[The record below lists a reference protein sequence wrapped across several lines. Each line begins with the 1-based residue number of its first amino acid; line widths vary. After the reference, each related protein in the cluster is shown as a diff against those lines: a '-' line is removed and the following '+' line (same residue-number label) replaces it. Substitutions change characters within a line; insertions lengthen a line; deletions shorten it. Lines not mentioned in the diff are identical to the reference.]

1 MAIETWDSP
10 YIVIWLCLGVLATVL
25 TFGTRGYSGKISGIG
40 AVVYGLLIMI
50 LSALDGAALGQ
61 TMYDKTAKYDVW
73 GSLGTR
79 LGLSG
84 PLIVSGL
91 ILIVFYRCR
100 VVKHPDELVVR
111 DNDLEIDKSYLLGGV
126 TSFMTYGLLAAG
138 IGAMYIVMALV
149 GDREGLLIASTVLI
163 PLIVAIWLITQYR
176 KWMFKYIVWV
186 LRRKELLQVVDD
198 ESRSKDTEYRK

>member
-10 YIVIWLCLGVLATVL
+10 YIVIWLCLGVLVTVL
-25 TFGTRGYSGKISGIG
+25 TFGTRGYSDKLNGLGAIGYSMVIG
-40 AVVYGLLIMI
+40 ALAI
-50 LSALDGAALGQ
+50 LDGAALGQ
-61 TMYDKTAKYDVW
+61 TMYDKTEKVW
-73 GSLGTR
+73 GSLGTM

-91 ILIVFYRCR
+91 ILIVFYRNR
-100 VVKHPDELVVR
+100 VVKHPDEVTVKGE
-111 DNDLEIDKSYLLGGV
+111 DLEINKSSLLGGI

-186 LRRKELLQVVDD
+186 LRRKGLLQVVDNKK
-198 ESRSKDTEYRK
+198 ENK

>member
-10 YIVIWLCLGVLATVL
+10 YIVIWLCLGVLVTVL
-25 TFGTRGYSGKISGIG
+25 TYGVRGYSDKISGVG

-73 GSLGTR
+73 GSLGTM

-100 VVKHPDELVVR
+100 VVKHPGELIVR
-111 DNDLEIDKSYLLGGV
+111 DNDLEVGESYLLSGI
-126 TSFMTYGLLAAG
+126 TWFMFFGLLSAG
-138 IGAMYIVMALV
+138 IGTGNLVVEIV
-149 GDREGLLIASTVLI
+149 GDRKGAIYALYMFMPFAI
-163 PLIVAIWLITQYR
+163 AIWLIAKYS

-186 LRRKELLQVVDD
+186 LRRKGLLQVVDD
-198 ESRSKDTEYRK
+198 GSKSKDID

>member
-25 TFGTRGYSGKISGIG
+25 TFGTRGYSDKLNGLEAIGYSVIIG
-40 AVVYGLLIMI
+40 ALAI
-50 LSALDGAALGQ
+50 LNGAALGQ
-61 TMYDKTAKYDVW
+61 TMYDKTAKYDIW
-73 GSLGTR
+73 GSLGTM

-91 ILIVFYRCR
+91 ILIVFYRNR
-100 VVKHPDELVVR
+100 VVKHPDEVTVKGE
-111 DNDLEIDKSYLLGGV
+111 DLEINKSYLLGGI

-186 LRRKELLQVVDD
+186 LRRKGLLQVVDNKK
-198 ESRSKDTEYRK
+198 ENK

>member
-25 TFGTRGYSGKISGIG
+25 TFGTRGYSDKLNGLEAIGYSVIIG
-40 AVVYGLLIMI
+40 ALAI
-50 LSALDGAALGQ
+50 LNGAALGQ

-73 GSLGTR
+73 GSLGTM

-100 VVKHPDELVVR
+100 VVKHPDEVIIKEG
-111 DNDLEIDKSYLLGGV
+111 DLEINKSYLLGGV
-126 TSFMTYGLLAAG
+126 TSFMTYGLLTAG

-163 PLIVAIWLITQYR
+163 PLIVAIWLIAKYS

-186 LRRKELLQVVDD
+186 LRRKGLLQVVDD
-198 ESRSKDTEYRK
+198 KDSK

>member
-10 YIVIWLCLGVLATVL
+10 YIVIWLCLGVLVTVL
-25 TFGTRGYSGKISGIG
+25 TYGVRGYSNKLNGLEAIGYSVIIG
-40 AVVYGLLIMI
+40 ALAI
-50 LSALDGAALGQ
+50 LNGAALGQ
-61 TMYDKTAKYDVW
+61 TMYDKTVKYDVW
-73 GSLGTR
+73 GSLGTA

-100 VVKHPDELVVR
+100 LVKYPGELVVR
-111 DNDLEIDKSYLLGGV
+111 GNDLEVGGSYLLSGI
-126 TSFMTYGLLAAG
+126 TWFMFSGLLSCG
-138 IGAMYIVMALV
+138 IGMAGYVQALK
-149 GDREGLLIASTVLI
+149 GPKTGFFYGSLALI
-163 PLIVAIWLITQYR
+163 PVVIAIWLIAKYN

-186 LRRKELLQVVDD
+186 LRRKGLLQVVDD

>member
-25 TFGTRGYSGKISGIG
+25 TFGTRGYSDKLNGLEAIGYSVIIG
-40 AVVYGLLIMI
+40 ALAI
-50 LSALDGAALGQ
+50 LNGAALGQ
-61 TMYDKTAKYDVW
+61 TMYDKTAKYDIW
-73 GSLGTR
+73 GSLGTM

-91 ILIVFYRCR
+91 ILIVFYRNR
-100 VVKHPDELVVR
+100 VVKHPDEVTVKGE
-111 DNDLEIDKSYLLGGV
+111 DLEINKSYLLGGI

-176 KWMFKYIVWV
+176 KWLFKYIVWV
-186 LRRKELLQVVDD
+186 LRRKGLLQVVDNKK
-198 ESRSKDTEYRK
+198 ENK

>member
-25 TFGTRGYSGKISGIG
+25 TFGTRGYSDKLNGLEAIGYSVIIG
-40 AVVYGLLIMI
+40 ALAI
-50 LSALDGAALGQ
+50 LNGAALGQ

-73 GSLGTR
+73 GSLGTM

-91 ILIVFYRCR
+91 ILIVFYRNR
-100 VVKHPDELVVR
+100 VVKHPDEVTVKGE
-111 DNDLEIDKSYLLGGV
+111 NLEINESYLLGGI

-138 IGAMYIVMALV
+138 IGSINIVMDIVEDKEGAIYGLAGLV
-149 GDREGLLIASTVLI
+149 
-163 PLIVAIWLITQYR
+163 PLVVAIWLIAKYS
-176 KWMFKYIVWV
+176 KWMFKYIIWV
-186 LRRKELLQVVDD
+186 LRRKGLLQVVGN
-198 ESRSKDTEYRK
+198 KDFK

>member
-25 TFGTRGYSGKISGIG
+25 TFGTRGYSDKLNGLEAIGYSVIIG
-40 AVVYGLLIMI
+40 ALAI
-50 LSALDGAALGQ
+50 LNGAALGQ

-73 GSLGTR
+73 GSLGTM

-100 VVKHPDELVVR
+100 VVKHPDEVIIKEG
-111 DNDLEIDKSYLLGGV
+111 DLEINKSYLLGGV
-126 TSFMTYGLLAAG
+126 TSFMTYGLLTAG

-149 GDREGLLIASTVLI
+149 GDRKGLLIASTVLI
-163 PLIVAIWLITQYR
+163 PLIVAIWLIAKYS

-186 LRRKELLQVVDD
+186 LRRKGLLQVVDD
-198 ESRSKDTEYRK
+198 KDSK

>member
-10 YIVIWLCLGVLATVL
+10 YIVIWLCLGVLVTVL
-25 TFGTRGYSGKISGIG
+25 TYGVRGYSGKINGLEAIGYSMVIG
-40 AVVYGLLIMI
+40 ALAI
-50 LSALDGAALGQ
+50 LNGAALGQ

-73 GSLGTR
+73 GSLGTA

-100 VVKHPDELVVR
+100 LVKYPGELVVR
-111 DNDLEIDKSYLLGGV
+111 GNDLEVGGSYLLSGI
-126 TSFMTYGLLAAG
+126 TWFMFSGLLSCG
-138 IGAMYIVMALV
+138 IGMAGYVQALK
-149 GDREGLLIASTVLI
+149 GPKTGFFYGSLALI
-163 PLIVAIWLITQYR
+163 PVVIAIWLIAKYS

-186 LRRKELLQVVDD
+186 LRRKGLLQVVDEKD
-198 ESRSKDTEYRK
+198 SK

>member
-10 YIVIWLCLGVLATVL
+10 YIVIWLCLGILVIVL
-25 TFGTRGYSGKISGIG
+25 TFGTRGYSDKLNGLEAIGYSVIIG
-40 AVVYGLLIMI
+40 ALAI
-50 LSALDGAALGQ
+50 LNGAALGQ

-73 GSLGTR
+73 GSLGTM

-100 VVKHPDELVVR
+100 VVKHPDEVIIKEG
-111 DNDLEIDKSYLLGGV
+111 DLEINKSYLLGGV

-149 GDREGLLIASTVLI
+149 GDRKGLLIASTVLI
-163 PLIVAIWLITQYR
+163 PLIVAIWLIAKYS

-186 LRRKELLQVVDD
+186 LRRKGLLQVVDD
-198 ESRSKDTEYRK
+198 KDSK

>member
-10 YIVIWLCLGVLATVL
+10 YIVIWLCLGVLVTVL
-25 TFGTRGYSGKISGIG
+25 TYGVRGYSGKINGLEAIGYSMVIG
-40 AVVYGLLIMI
+40 ALAI
-50 LSALDGAALGQ
+50 LNGAALGQ

-73 GSLGTR
+73 GSLGTM

-100 VVKHPDELVVR
+100 VVKHPDEVIIKEG
-111 DNDLEIDKSYLLGGV
+111 DLEINKSYLLGGV
-126 TSFMTYGLLAAG
+126 TSFMTYGLLTAG

-149 GDREGLLIASTVLI
+149 GDRKGLLIASTVLI
-163 PLIVAIWLITQYR
+163 PLIVAIWLIAKYS

-186 LRRKELLQVVDD
+186 LRRKGLLQVVDD
-198 ESRSKDTEYRK
+198 KDSK

>member
-25 TFGTRGYSGKISGIG
+25 TYGTRGYSGKLNGLEAAFYGVVIG
-40 AVVYGLLIMI
+40 GLAI
-50 LSALDGAALGQ
+50 LDGAVLGQ
-61 TMYDKTAKYDVW
+61 TMYDKTEKVW
-73 GSLGTR
+73 GNLGTM

-91 ILIVFYRCR
+91 ILIMFYRNR
-100 VVKHPDELVVR
+100 VVKHPDEVTVKR
-111 DNDLEIDKSYLLGGV
+111 EDLEINKSSLLGGI

-138 IGAMYIVMALV
+138 IGAMNIVMDIVEDKEGIIYGLAGLV
-149 GDREGLLIASTVLI
+149 
-163 PLIVAIWLITQYR
+163 PLVIAIWLIAKYS

-186 LRRKELLQVVDD
+186 LRRKGLLQVVDD
-198 ESRSKDTEYRK
+198 KDSK